1 MVVNH
6 RARTAGVSKYGLNR
20 TIKVML
26 DLMTVRFLGSYS
38 TKPIYIFGGL
48 GMISMVLAF
57 FFLVV
62 VILQKVFAEQKMN
75 TNVLLNLSVMLVM
88 MAIQFTLMG
97 LLAEIMVRTYHE
109 SQGRPT
115 YVVRDRLGGPDGD
128 EGK

>member
-1 MVVNH
+1 
-6 RARTAGVSKYGLNR
+6 
-20 TIKVML
+20 
-26 DLMTVRFLGSYS
+26 VRFLGSYS
-38 TKPIYIFGGL
+38 TKPIYVFGGL

-115 YVVRDRLGGPDGD
+115 YVVRDRLPAPPEED
-128 EGK
+128 E